1 MYHPTTLGMAASYHQ
16 EELLREARNARL
28 AREATGGD
36 HHTSAQHRVVAVA
49 VLVLLA
55 LAVVVLI

>member
-1 MYHPTTLGMAASYHQ
+1 MYGTTVEMVAKYHQ
-16 EELLREARNARL
+16 EDLLREARNARL
-28 AREATGGD
+28 AREATGD